1 MVNKKTI
8 AGALALGALGLTGC
22 AAFDVAAGRLGDRAE
37 SLVGDYC
44 ELPRSVRH
52 VVRWE
57 TNKAVQET
65 GTVVIGCQGEP
76 DYTQLRQAFVE
87 PLSDSTIDA
96 LIAEVL
102 QKGAVTLPDGT
113 KLKLI
118 VEEGE
123 QENE

>member
-1 MVNKKTI
+1 MLRAAVLSL
-8 AGALALGALGLTGC
+8 GALALGGC
-22 AAFDVAAGRLGDRAE
+22 AALDVAASRLGDRAE
-37 SLVGDYC
+37 SLVSEYC
-44 ELPRSVRH
+44 ELPRGVRA

-65 GTVVIGCQGEP
+65 GTVVIGCAGEP
-76 DYTQLRQAFVE
+76 DYDQLRQAFVE

-96 LIAEVL
+96 LITEVL

-113 KLKLI
+113 KLKLV
-118 VEEGE
+118 VEQGE